1 MSEELGFEVELL
13 TEGRV
18 RFYAPKIPPEP
29 GFAPSE
35 LPAFF
40 NPASKP
46 SRDMAVLFLRSWFNR
61 KVTICEPLAGT
72 GVRTLR
78 LIVESGVVEKAS
90 ANDISVNAYKLIKKN
105 AELNGLQ
112 DKVEAYNLDANEFL
126 ASRGRGR
133 PRYDYVDVDPAG
145 TPVPYMENG
154 FRGCGKNSVLGATAT
169 DLSALTGAKPKPCWR
184 KYDAWPLRAG
194 PFRME
199 VALRILA
206 GFMARTAARIGL
218 AARPILSFRKDHY
231 VRVFVGVERGKEKAK
246 QVLGELGW
254 MSHCGKCLATYSERL
269 WNPPPSS
276 CPRCG
281 EVLEYAGPLWLGT
294 LTRGEIASKML
305 EHALSDEEVYGDVI
319 PMLRLMSQEDTGIPG
334 YYPVNYIASRLK
346 KSPVK
351 PGKLIEELRSMGY
364 RATPTHLDPG
374 AVKTD
379 AEPEDLKN
387 AFEAASRND

>member
-1 MSEELGFEVELL
+1 MDEELGFEVELL
-13 TEGRV
+13 TEGKV
-18 RFYAPKIPPEP
+18 RFYAPRIPPEP

-61 KVTICEPLAGT
+61 RITACEPLAGT

-78 LIVESGVVEKAS
+78 LIVESGVVDRAS
-90 ANDISVNAYKLIKKN
+90 ANDISKNAYRLIKKN

-112 DKVEAYNLDANEFL
+112 DRVEAYNLDANEFL

-133 PRYDYVDVDPAG
+133 PRYDYVDIDPAG
-145 TPVPYMENG
+145 SPAHYLENG
-154 FRGCGKNSVLGATAT
+154 FRGCGKDSVLGATAT

-184 KYDAWPLRAG
+184 KYDAWPLRVG

-231 VRVFVGVERGKEKAK
+231 VRIFVGVERGKERAK
-246 QVLGELGW
+246 QVLAELGW
-254 MSHCGKCLATYSERL
+254 ISYCQKCLAIYSEKL
-269 WNPPPSS
+269 WNPPPIT
-276 CPRCG
+276 CKRCG
-281 EVLEYAGPLWLGT
+281 AGLEYAGPLWLGP
-294 LTRGEIASKML
+294 LTRVEVASRML
-305 EHALSDEEVYGDVI
+305 GHALSDEEVYGDVV
-319 PMLRLMSQEDTGIPG
+319 PLLRLMSREDTGILG
-334 YYPVNYIASRLK
+334 YYPVNYVASWLGR
-346 KSPVK
+346 SPVK
-351 PGKLIEELRSMGY
+351 PVELMEELRSMGY

-379 AEPEDLKN
+379 AEPEALKE
-387 AFEAASRND
+387 AFESVSRR